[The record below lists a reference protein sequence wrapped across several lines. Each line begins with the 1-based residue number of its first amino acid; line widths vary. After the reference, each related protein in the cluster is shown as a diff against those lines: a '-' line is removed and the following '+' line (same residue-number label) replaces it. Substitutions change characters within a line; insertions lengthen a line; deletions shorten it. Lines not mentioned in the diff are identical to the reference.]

1 MAIFERWMEVLSE
14 IEMNVLALF
23 EIETTTQQDLERI
36 RDALELL
43 DRRQRLQTAR
53 LLRLERRVRVL
64 ESNQPQ

>member
-1 MAIFERWMEVLSE
+1 MEVLSE

>member
-1 MAIFERWMEVLSE
+1 MEVLSE

-23 EIETTTQQDLERI
+23 EIETTTQQDLGRI